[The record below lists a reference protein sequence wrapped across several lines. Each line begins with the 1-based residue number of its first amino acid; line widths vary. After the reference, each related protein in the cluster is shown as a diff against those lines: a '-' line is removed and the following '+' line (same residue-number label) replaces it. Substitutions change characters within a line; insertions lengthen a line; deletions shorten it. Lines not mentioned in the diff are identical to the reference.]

1 MIKKRIHSNYKS
13 IKTYYVEG
21 ITTETDS
28 EILNFCDP
36 CNFGGNVKRRGNGCA
51 SVEVYID

>member
-1 MIKKRIHSNYKS
+1 MAKKEMYSQYRSVN
-13 IKTYYVEG
+13 TYYVEG
-21 ITTETDS
+21 ITTETDI